1 MLPSAITKKMLL
13 GWGGD
18 AVYAQA
24 ESMVRKGLVLKADMQ
39 GDLISGVIARESST
53 EIYSKLK
60 VRPDGTIDSLCPCS
74 SVRMWSRSASP

>member
-24 ESMVRKGLVLKADMQ
+24 ESMVRKGLVLKADIK
-39 GDLISGVIARESST
+39 GDLISGVIARESRST
-53 EIYSKLK
+53 PS
-60 VRPDGTIDSLCPCS
+60 
-74 SVRMWSRSASP
+74 